1 MIAGL
6 TTKEAYRYQRHQPEK
21 TLLYRTIETYW
32 PHFIVEQAKVGKKLP
47 LFIHQEFDDYL
58 KCGIPEFGF
67 VRTYCYQCQYS
78 GLVAFSCKRRGFCP
92 SCSGRRMND
101 EANHIIK
108 NVIPEITTRQWVLS
122 FPYKIRYV
130 LSHNQKLTNELLKIF
145 IRTIEANQKR
155 RAGNKNS
162 KIGAITFI
170 QRFGS
175 ALNLNVHFHT
185 LMTDGVYIPQKDQT
199 YVFQRLPQP
208 THEELQILAN
218 KIKIKIERKLQK
230 LNPAQDNQLPFEE
243 ESLSDIAQLSINQRA
258 AFGERAVQKL
268 RPYGINLNVEPLKS
282 PDPTTANNSGYSLNA
297 RVWIAYNKRKKLE
310 QVIRYMARG
319 PIAQDRMTET
329 YNNQILYK
337 LKTPWKNGITH
348 FSYSGLDFIA
358 RLVALIPPPKMNM
371 IRYHGV
377 FAPNFKHRNKI
388 VPVKKVVN
396 EKNTESKSNNTSNSK
411 VKTERLRWAE
421 MLKKTFEIDVTICPK
436 CNGRLEQIAVIKCQK
451 VAMAILKSLNQNTEP
466 LPAGAPPTGP
476 PEQLTYENE
485 IDQRSVDW

>member
-1 MIAGL
+1 MRMPL
-6 TTKEAYRYQRHQPEK
+6 VFTKSTTHAYQRRRPEK
-21 TLLYRTIETYW
+21 TLLYRTIEAYW
-32 PHFIVEQAKVGKKLP
+32 PLFVVEQARVGKKLP

-78 GLVAFSCKRRGFCP
+78 GVVAFSCKRRGFCP

-101 EANHIIK
+101 EAGHIIK

-145 IRTIEANQKR
+145 IRTIQSYQR
-155 RAGNKNS
+155 RRIQNKNA

-185 LMTDGVYIPQKDQT
+185 LMTDGVYILQKDHT
-199 YVFQRLPQP
+199 YLFQRLPQP
-208 THEELQILAN
+208 THEDLQTLVN
-218 KIKIKIERKLQK
+218 KIKIKIERKIQK
-230 LNPAQDNQLPFEE
+230 QNLAQVDQLPFEE
-243 ESLSDIAQLSINQRA
+243 ESLGDIAQLSISQRA
-258 AFGERAVQKL
+258 AFGERKGQKL
-268 RPYGINLNVEPLKS
+268 KPYGITPNEAAPENL
-282 PDPTTANNSGYSLNA
+282 DPTTANNSGYSLNA

-319 PIAQDRMTET
+319 PIAQDRMTEA

-377 FAPNFKHRNKI
+377 FAPNFKNRNKI
-388 VPVKKVVN
+388 VPTKKVVY
-396 EKNTESKSNNTSNSK
+396 EKNTESKSKRRRRN
-411 VKTERLRWAE
+411 
-421 MLKKTFEIDVTICPK
+421 
-436 CNGRLEQIAVIKCQK
+436 
-451 VAMAILKSLNQNTEP
+451 
-466 LPAGAPPTGP
+466 
-476 PEQLTYENE
+476 
-485 IDQRSVDW
+485 